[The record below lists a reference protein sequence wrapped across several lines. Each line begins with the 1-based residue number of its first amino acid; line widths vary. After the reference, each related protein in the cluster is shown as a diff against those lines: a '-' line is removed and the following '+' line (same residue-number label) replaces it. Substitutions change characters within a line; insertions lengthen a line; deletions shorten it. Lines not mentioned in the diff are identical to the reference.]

1 MKQCFKQVGFYKI
14 STEYH
19 LQNLLRHNLRHL
31 RLLIEDCC
39 SLHGDDFIFQHDAA
53 PAHSAKL
60 TQAWL
65 SANCRDFIN
74 KDSWPPNSPDMNP
87 LDFHVWGAMLL

>member
-1 MKQCFKQVGFYKI
+1 MR
-14 STEYH
+14 E
-19 LQNLLRHNLRHL
+19 R
-31 RLLIEDCC
+31 C

-53 PAHSAKL
+53 PADSVKL

-74 KDSWPPNSPDMNP
+74 KDSCPPNSPDLNP
-87 LDFHVWGAMLL
+87 LDFHLWGAMLLAYNKVNPSHTTLLNCKRY